1 MHFSGLNIPCQQK
14 NPRSNLT
21 FDNYNCKCFQQESF
35 YVLSQ
40 KEKKKNMTNTQHLEK
55 ILIDHPA
62 VREVCV
68 IPASRDDVDYRFH
81 AFVALID
88 DSSDL
93 IYAFHKEIMEQL
105 EGLAVRIEV
114 LSELPKSAL
123 GHISRDAL
131 RSLCNE
137 VGV

>member
-1 MHFSGLNIPCQQK
+1 
-14 NPRSNLT
+14 
-21 FDNYNCKCFQQESF
+21 
-35 YVLSQ
+35 
-40 KEKKKNMTNTQHLEK
+40 MTNTQHLEK

-81 AFVALID
+81 AFVTLTD
-88 DSSDL
+88 DTPDL
-93 IYAFHKEIMEQL
+93 IYAFHIEIMNLL
-105 EGLAVRIEV
+105 EGLAVRVEV

-123 GHISRDAL
+123 GHISRDTL

-137 VGV
+137 IGV